1 MGKARRSTGPSA
13 WGPNSAWTPR
23 DGAGLHLVLGGGW
36 SIPGFVHVT
45 VISMSE
51 GRSRERREGLAGGGG
66 AQTLPAG
73 RAAGPR
79 LCGGGGGVLRAL
91 VLAVWFLHSCETC
104 RCLGD
109 GREPPTPDA
118 VRGPPGRARGLASQE
133 SRPAGSGAGPQ
144 TGWPWS
150 RARAPSCVTPDGS
163 QASRSGRSR
172 SIWGKRGEV
181 CTGAKPG

>member
-1 MGKARRSTGPSA
+1 MGAE
-13 WGPNSAWTPR
+13 
-23 DGAGLHLVLGGGW
+23 LG
-36 SIPGFVHVT
+36 VDT
-45 VISMSE
+45 E
-51 GRSRERREGLAGGGG
+51 GRRRPSLSARGRLVDPWLCARHCHLDVGGPFQGKERRASGRWGG
-66 AQTLPAG
+66 ADAARGEGSRPEAVRG
-73 RAAGPR
+73 RGE
-79 LCGGGGGVLRAL
+79 GVLRAL
-91 VLAVWFLHSCETC
+91 VLAVWFLHSCEGC

-172 SIWGKRGEV
+172 SIWGKQGEV